1 MMNPRNIL
9 FLAFNICLAAV
20 YYGPLKELITV
31 SMRNAL
37 YSHIPLIP
45 LVSGYF
51 LFSGRRGLLPGGG
64 YSYVWGLSLV
74 ILGIGMYFLA
84 IDQGTNLNRND
95 YLSLMIFSGVTIW
108 IGGFIFSFG
117 VKSFRANLF
126 PLLFPFFLVPIPT
139 LIVETLILIL
149 QIGSTEVS
157 YALFK
162 MTGVPILREGFTF
175 HLSGISI
182 EVAKQCSGI
191 RSTIAL
197 FITSTIAGHLFLQ
210 TGWKKLLLI
219 LCIFPITV
227 VKNGLRI
234 VTLTLLGNYV
244 DVRIL
249 GSELHKSG
257 GIPFFVVALVLL
269 APVLWVLRKS
279 EKESIR
285 NDGMV
290 E

>member
-1 MMNPRNIL
+1 MFRRNIL
-9 FLAFNICLAAV
+9 FLAFNILLGAV
-20 YYGPLKELITV
+20 YYGPLRELITL
-31 SMRNAL
+31 SMRSEL
-37 YSHIPLIP
+37 YSHIILIP

-51 LFSGRRGLLPGGG
+51 LYLKRKSLLEERNYPHWGGLPLI
-64 YSYVWGLSLV
+64 
-74 ILGIGMYFLA
+74 ILGIGLYFLA
-84 IDQGTNLNRND
+84 IDQENKLDRND
-95 YLSLMIFSGVTIW
+95 YLSLLIFSAVIFW
-108 IGGFIFSFG
+108 IGGFIFSYG
-117 VKSFRANLF
+117 MKSFRANTF
-126 PLLFPFFLVPIPT
+126 PLLFLFILVPIPT
-139 LIVETLILIL
+139 LVVETLIRIL

-162 MTGVPILREGFTF
+162 LTGVPILREGFSF
-175 HLSGISI
+175 HLSGISV

-279 EKESIR
+279 EKR
-285 NDGMV
+285 D
-290 E
+290 